1 MSSFANM
8 GRKVR
13 VTAVV
18 LENIAPSEKEE
29 RGQFAAHP
37 QRITPIPT
45 VGAPQSKAK
54 AAAKKSKGRG
64 EGDGAAETVTL
75 EQSRQEANE
84 KRDKEAETRASKKK
98 EDEQDWEG
106 GGEVLETNVFKPYK
120 PSKSTVGR

>member
-1 MSSFANM
+1 M
-8 GRKVR
+8 
-13 VTAVV
+13 TAVV
-18 LENIAPSEKEE
+18 LENIAFSEKEE

-75 EQSRQEANE
+75 EQSRQVRRRLRVSVVLSSSDPFLASP
-84 KRDKEAETRASKKK
+84 RASQLPG
-98 EDEQDWEG
+98 DQ
-106 GGEVLETNVFKPYK
+106 
-120 PSKSTVGR
+120 